1 MMEPPAAAASSSGT
15 AVANGCCVALIAPL
29 IAFIGRQ
36 LGRLVQMVFGWATLM
51 LFGQVPQSKQLLLAG
66 VSAGA
71 LLWIVVLIGVAIPDA
86 GSFMIAAVPAPDFM
100 EDDWIRV
107 GMLILAAL
115 LPLAIGVGGL
125 MLMDPADRPTGI
137 GGKAVQVL
145 RGYPYTVVLAFVIL
159 FLLVVAPPFKIRTIV
174 KRWDEAHIPII
185 VKPDGYEQVADGLER
200 AVDAAGLDLERA
212 RAPRVLEMPSR
223 LLALVGGE
231 SVRRLVPER
240 LVMLKAKTLE
250 VMIHPSDVA
259 MVGDKES
266 VARARAAIADRL
278 TKTEAYLTVAEE
290 AQEIEDELRRMRGID
305 AADAASRDAALEQ
318 LKGIDERLA
327 RLVVPHEEWEILY
340 RQRLQIE
347 RDLLRAATAAPEG
360 IRERVGRA
368 VESLVGS

>member
-1 MMEPPAAAASSSGT
+1 
-15 AVANGCCVALIAPL
+15 VALIAPL

-71 LLWIVVLIGVAIPDA
+71 LLWIVVLIGVAVPDA

-107 GMLILAAL
+107 GMLILAAV

-125 MLMDPADRPTGI
+125 MLMDPADRPEGI
-137 GGKAVQVL
+137 RGKIVQVF
-145 RGYPYTVVLAFVIL
+145 RGYPYTAVLAVVIL
-159 FLLVVAPPFKIRTIV
+159 FLLVVAPSFKIRTVV

-212 RAPRVLEMPSR
+212 RAPRVLEMPSH

-240 LVMLKAKTLE
+240 LVMLQAKTLE

-305 AADAASRDAALEQ
+305 AADPSARDEALDQ
-318 LKGIDERLA
+318 LRGIDARLA

-347 RDLLRAATAAPEG
+347 RDLLRAATATPDG

-368 VESLVGS
+368 VESLVG